1 MTTQRFIENSKRM
14 GSFWALY
21 LMGIRSPLD
30 IKMTL
35 LILTLQMVCGLVVV
49 YQTNRL
55 LLSQEI
61 DTHELMT
68 TVVIVCLEQPI
79 NAMINM
85 WLSPRSNSER
95 LKISERIVKWVVHV
109 FDRSTY
115 EWRHENPETVQIE
128 AMDHIF
134 NTFYGITWNIADI
147 ITSSVSI
154 MSFVVM
160 AFFNSWIVG
169 LVVVLGSVTISLC
182 RRHFNA
188 DLERVNSEM
197 GDRAKAVRLATS
209 NRHINRS
216 DHAVNH
222 VMQTLMNPS
231 QYNPINGLVE
241 SISIWDQ
248 RDGLSRYSKLI
259 DRATKAVV
267 LISVCFFIIYDKK
280 MVVWILLNGHKLFGF
295 TDIISRIDDIRTLM
309 GGRIAPHLKIIEAL
323 KLEDS
328 LQVKIRIDDNDQL
341 VSDDDEKHLLLS
353 AREDDP
359 PVYTPKDDLQAN
371 TFKDDPRVFTL
382 KDYPQVPTL
391 KEYPPVPTSKDDPPI
406 YTPSRKTHP
415 RVPIGSPDQL
425 DSISID
431 RIEWKSGSHSLSL
444 QCPIVI
450 DLSKAG
456 IIMFEGKKGCGK
468 SVSLDIFAGLYDG
481 SVAFRMRVNGR
492 LVEDEFKNPIFLR
505 NRLYI
510 QQLVSDRYRRNQKG
524 TIIMTLREL
533 FPGAT
538 YDMIH
543 SWLLPFDMVK
553 KMPPRS
559 FDAPFAPFAPF
570 ALDIPV
576 GKNERSF
583 SPGELQAMVLA
594 SLLWKACHLKIQ
606 FLLLDEPERN
616 IDFETIKN
624 IFDKVIGPMIA
635 KYRIT
640 VVMVTHNPKLKAMLK
655 RGNLVKQTFHFH
667 AEGSVM
673 TFGT

>member
-79 NAMINM
+79 NAMIDM

-134 NTFYGITWNIADI
+134 NTFYCITWNIADI
-147 ITSSVSI
+147 ITSSVNI
-154 MSFVVM
+154 MSFVLM
-160 AFFNSWIVG
+160 AFFNSWIVC
-169 LVVVLGSVTISLC
+169 LVVVLGSVAISLC

-188 DLERVNSEM
+188 NLERINSEM
-197 GDRAKAVRLATS
+197 GDRAKAVRLETS
-209 NRHINRS
+209 NRYINRS
-216 DHAVNH
+216 DRAVNH

-248 RDGLSRYSKLI
+248 WEGLSRYSKLI

-267 LISVCFFIIYDKK
+267 LVSVCFFISYDKK
-280 MVVWILLNGHKLFGF
+280 MVVWILINGHKLFGF
-295 TDIISRIDDIRTLM
+295 TDIITRIDDIRTLV
-309 GGRIAPHLKIIEAL
+309 GSRLVPHLKIIEAL

-328 LQVKIRIDDNDQL
+328 LQVKIHIDDNDQL
-341 VSDDDEKHLLLS
+341 ASDDDEKHPLLS
-353 AREDDP
+353 ARE
-359 PVYTPKDDLQAN
+359 
-371 TFKDDPRVFTL
+371 
-382 KDYPQVPTL
+382 
-391 KEYPPVPTSKDDPPI
+391 EYPPVPTPF
-406 YTPSRKTHP
+406 RKTHP

-431 RIEWKSGSHSLSL
+431 RTEWKSGSHSLSS
-444 QCPIVI
+444 QCPIAI
-450 DLSKAG
+450 DFTKAG
-456 IIMFEGKKGCGK
+456 IIMLDGKKGRGK
-468 SVSLDIFAGLYDG
+468 SVALDIFGGLYDG
-481 SVAFRMRVNGR
+481 PVAFEMRVNGR
-492 LVEDEFKNPIFLR
+492 LVKDEFKNPIFLR
-505 NRLYI
+505 NRMYI

-524 TIIMTLREL
+524 TITMTLREL

-559 FDAPFAPFAPF
+559 FDA
-570 ALDIPV
+570 LDIPV

-594 SLLWKACHLKIQ
+594 SQLWKACQLKIQ

-616 IDFETIKN
+616 IDFETVKD

-640 VVMVTHNPKLKAMLK
+640 VVMVTHNPQLKAMLK
-655 RGNLVKQTFHFH
+655 HGILVKQTFHFH
-667 AEGSVM
+667 AKGSVM
-673 TFGT
+673 KFGT